1 MSISNTTAQ
10 SGSSPSSCSSCG
22 RLYTPRWLSGLQKWS
37 KVCGNC
43 GVLNLARFMED
54 NDAPDATIADISAG
68 EQSGAFLRSLVTD
81 TDQPRPVAEAKR
93 LGGGCL
99 NRLVRAWRYC
109 FIRRL
114 AVCPKPADPN
124 IYSKQWPQRMMF
136 QWQNMPH
143 NWRWF

>member
-1 MSISNTTAQ
+1 MTRSKSIA
-10 SGSSPSSCSSCG
+10 
-22 RLYTPRWLSGLQKWS
+22 LTP
-37 KVCGNC
+37 KVSHHHPNHEKS
-43 GVLNLARFMED
+43 MQD
-54 NDAPDATIADISAG
+54 
-68 EQSGAFLRSLVTD
+68 QTD

-136 QWQNMPH
+136 QWQKMPH